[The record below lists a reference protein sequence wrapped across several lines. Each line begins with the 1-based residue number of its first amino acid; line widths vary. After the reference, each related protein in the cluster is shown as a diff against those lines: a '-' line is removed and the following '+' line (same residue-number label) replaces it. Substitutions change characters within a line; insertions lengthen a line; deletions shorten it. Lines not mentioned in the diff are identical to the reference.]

1 MLTDIGEEED
11 FEENQYE
18 HITTFN
24 NEKIDEDDIV
34 VSSKDNIDNKYMY
47 TDFMDKDP
55 PAQNF
60 KSQLSKQGFG

>member
-55 PAQNF
+55 PA
-60 KSQLSKQGFG
+60 